1 MFAGLTCKSLWKNT
15 IFLQKDRGAVDM
27 TDEFVMKAMSEA
39 TYQKKEGTASSYYW
53 QNGGRMLPGRMSIS
67 KDSITNVRRK
77 GRNLQK
83 IAGQCVANFKK
94 DEESPLKVCKP
105 YTLRTQIWLQEDFLE
120 FIGYGTIGITGEDGK
135 IYDTG
140 DLVVFYAEDDNW
152 NVIRIFIFNGM
163 GVDPDK
169 RDEAMRYASKMV

>member
-1 MFAGLTCKSLWKNT
+1 MNE
-15 IFLQKDRGAVDM
+15 
-27 TDEFVMKAMSEA
+27 EFMKKAMSVA
-39 TYQKKEGTASSYYW
+39 TYERKEGTTSSYYW
-53 QNGGRMLPGRMSIS
+53 TGGVHLLPGRMSIS
-67 KDSITNVRRK
+67 PQSITSVQRK

-120 FIGYGTIGITGEDGK
+120 FVGYGTIGITGENGK

-140 DLVVFYAEDDNW
+140 DLVVFFAEDENW
-152 NVIRIFIFNGM
+152 NVIRIFIFDGM
-163 GVDPDK
+163 GADPDK
-169 RDEAMRYASKMV
+169 RDEAMRFASKMVIM